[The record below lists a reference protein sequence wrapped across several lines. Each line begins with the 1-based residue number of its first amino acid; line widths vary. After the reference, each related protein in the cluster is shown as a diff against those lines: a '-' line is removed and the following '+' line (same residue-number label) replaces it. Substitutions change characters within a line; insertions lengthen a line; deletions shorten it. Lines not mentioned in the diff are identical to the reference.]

1 MQPDTIRILA
11 VDDVEENLTALE
23 AVLRRDG
30 LEIVKARSGFEALE
44 LLLRDDFALALLD
57 VQMPGMDGFELAELM
72 RGTER
77 TKGVPIMFLTAL
89 AVDERRRFRGFE
101 MGAVDYLL
109 KPLDSQILVSKV
121 EVFCELARQRRELAR
136 QRDEIGAALARLR
149 AHGDNSPLA
158 VIELDSDLRVT
169 NWTRGAERMAGISE
183 HETVGQLLHTAPWLA
198 PDGRT
203 EFIAALSRLILR
215 QDGRETLQA
224 RLLHRNGTEIH
235 GECYCSSLGGTG
247 NRNVS
252 IVLQVLDITERRRA
266 EETQQLLIGELNH
279 RVKNSLATV
288 QAIAA
293 QSIRHARSNEEF
305 QSTFMGRLQA
315 LAQAHSLL
323 SAATWEGAMIGTLL
337 AEQMALGTVDPE
349 RLDVTGPDIELA
361 PDATLRVALVFHE
374 LITNANKYG
383 ALAYDAG
390 KVAVSW
396 KNEASGLTLH
406 WRETGVPNL
415 TQPDRTGFGS
425 KLIQTSTGGGQAR
438 VTYWPDGIEWML
450 QLPSSTVANRNAPA
464 AETVTAE
471 ETHDTERSH
480 PPMPSPQQ
488 QAGAPLARQR
498 ILIVE
503 DEPLVAMELEMFI
516 EDNGGTALGPAAS
529 QADAIALINS
539 GQPDLVLLDGN
550 LNGERVD
557 TVARTLA
564 EAGIPF
570 AFVSGYGRDHLPTG
584 YDHCPIM
591 TKPFDPKQLLGV
603 MTSLAAGRTS
613 ERRTAA

>member
-30 LEIVKARSGFEALE
+30 LEIVKARSGFDALE
-44 LLLRDDFALALLD
+44 LLLKDDFALALLD

-121 EVFCELARQRRELAR
+121 EVFCELARQRYELAR

-198 PDGRT
+198 PEGRS
-203 EFIAALSRLILR
+203 EFITALSRLILR
-215 QDGRETLQA
+215 QDGRETIQA

-235 GECYCSSLGGTG
+235 GECYCSSLAG
-247 NRNVS
+247 NGSRNVS

-266 EETQQLLIGELNH
+266 EETQQLLVGELNH

-293 QSIRHARSNEEF
+293 QSIRHAQSNEDF
-305 QSTFMGRLQA
+305 KSTFMGRLQA

-323 SAATWEGAMIGTLL
+323 SAATWEGAQIGTLL
-337 AEQMALGTVDPE
+337 SDQMALGTVAPE
-349 RLDVTGPDIELA
+349 LLEVAGEDIELA
-361 PDATLRVALVFHE
+361 PDASLRIALVFHE

-383 ALAYDAG
+383 ALAHPTG
-390 KVAVSW
+390 RVAVSW
-396 KNEASGLTLH
+396 DNEPSGLILR
-406 WRETGVPNL
+406 WRETGVPNVV
-415 TQPDRTGFGS
+415 QPERTGFGS
-425 KLIQTSTGGGQAR
+425 KLIQTSTGGGQAK

-450 QLPSSTVANRNAPA
+450 QLPASTVAHRNAPSPEPA
-464 AETVTAE
+464 SSGADETESDRGNAPVMSGQ
-471 ETHDTERSH
+471 RR
-480 PPMPSPQQ
+480 
-488 QAGAPLARQR
+488 GLPLAHLR

-503 DEPLVAMELEMFI
+503 DEPLVAMELEMFV
-516 EDNGGTALGPAAS
+516 EDHGGEALGPAAS
-529 QADAIALINS
+529 KDDALALIANAR
-539 GQPDLVLLDGN
+539 PDLVLLDGN

-557 TVARTLA
+557 AVAKALA
-564 EAGIPF
+564 DAGIPF
-570 AFVSGYGRDHLPTG
+570 AFVSGYGRDHLPSG

-591 TKPFDPKQLLGV
+591 TKPFDPKHLLQV
-603 MTSLAAGRTS
+603 LTSLTAHLPG
-613 ERRTAA
+613 ERRSAA